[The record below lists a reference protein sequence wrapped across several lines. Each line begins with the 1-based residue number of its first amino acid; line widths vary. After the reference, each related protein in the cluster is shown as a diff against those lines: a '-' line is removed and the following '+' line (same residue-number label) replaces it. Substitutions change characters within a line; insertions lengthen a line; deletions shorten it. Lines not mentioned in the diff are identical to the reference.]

1 MLAALALGLAGCGT
15 SPRIDGPAALAPSPA
30 PTTQSAQQS
39 AAVAALTTLKAAV
52 TAAQANQK
60 WTDAATAQ
68 LTALLARLNT
78 PDPLS
83 AGTQDGFKQPEPA
96 SGSLPEAADAASQA
110 LEKAARETDDGDLRL
125 VYSSAATAAIGLRT
139 VATAPADSGASPTHL
154 QHVELASSLLV
165 ALGHAWALVYGLGVA
180 LGRLDSKDAT
190 HEYAAQRLA
199 KAREL
204 RNELRD
210 AIDGE
215 PPVQPASF
223 TLPTAM
229 NTVGTIRAGLAQLEL
244 NLLDGYG
251 RLVAADAD
259 KRWRAR
265 MREQV
270 SPVQA
275 VGGALPYWPGWKA

>member
-1 MLAALALGLAGCGT
+1 MLAALALGVAGCGS
-15 SPRIDGPAALAPSPA
+15 SPRVDGPATSAPS
-30 PTTQSAQQS
+30 TGSTQSAQQT
-39 AAVAALTTLKAAV
+39 AAVGALTTLQSAV
-52 TAAQANQK
+52 SAAQADQA
-60 WTDAATAQ
+60 WTDAATSQ
-68 LTALLARLNT
+68 LKTLVGRLNT

-83 AGTQDGFKQPEPA
+83 SAEQDALEQPDPGETA
-96 SGSLPEAADAASQA
+96 LPEAADAAAEA
-110 LEKAARETDDGDLRL
+110 LEKAAEEAHAGDLRL
-125 VYSSAATAAIGLRT
+125 AYASAAAAAVGLRE
-139 VATAPADSGASPTHL
+139 VSTAPTDGGESPTHL
-154 QHVELASSLLV
+154 QNIELSSSLLV

-190 HEYAAQRLA
+190 HEHASQRLA

-215 PPVQPASF
+215 PPTQPATF
-223 TLPTAM
+223 DLPTAM
-229 NTVGTIRAGLAQLEL
+229 NTVDTIRAGLAKLEL
-244 NLLDGYG
+244 NLLDGYA

-270 SPVQA
+270 SPVHA

>member
-1 MLAALALGLAGCGT
+1 MLAVLALGLAGCGT
-15 SPRIDGPAALAPSPA
+15 SPRIDGPAALAPSSA
-30 PTTQSAQQS
+30 PTSQSAQQS
-39 AAVAALTTLKAAV
+39 AAVAALATLQAAV
-52 TAAQANQK
+52 AAAQADQA

-68 LTALLARLNT
+68 LTALLGRLNT

-83 AGTQDGFKQPEPA
+83 AATQDGFKQPESA
-96 SGSLPEAADAASQA
+96 DGSLADAADAAAEA
-110 LEKAARETDDGDLRL
+110 LEKVAAETADGDLRL
-125 VYSSAATAAIGLRT
+125 AYSSAAAAAVGLRE
-139 VATAPADSGASPTHL
+139 VSTAPTDGGGSPTHL
-154 QHVELASSLLV
+154 QQVELSSSLLV

-180 LGRLDSKDAT
+180 LGRLDTEEAT
-190 HEYAAQRLA
+190 HQHAVQRLA

-215 PPVQPASF
+215 PPAQPASF
-223 TLPTAM
+223 DLPTAM
-229 NTVGTIRAGLAQLEL
+229 NTVGTIRAGLAELEL
-244 NLLDGYG
+244 NLLDGYA
-251 RLVAADAD
+251 RLVAADSG
-259 KRWRAR
+259 KRWRDR